1 MNGIDELVFSFHVI
15 IKYGIPSRLEP
26 PGLSCSDGQ
35 RPDGMTLVPWSS
47 GHPLVWDATCPDT
60 FASSYESRATLE
72 AGGVA
77 SLAEE
82 RKSAKYAHLAP
93 QFIIQPVA
101 IDLRR
106 HRALYPI
113 FSREVRQTHPPGHGR
128 PPLYTVPPSAA
139 VSSGTTGN
147 TAAILGSTG
156 N

>member
-1 MNGIDELVFSFHVI
+1 MDCVAGKAREGILD
-15 IKYGIPSRLEP
+15 
-26 PGLSCSDGQ
+26 
-35 RPDGMTLVPWSS
+35 T
-47 GHPLVWDATCPDT
+47 HPWDATCPDT

-77 SLAEE
+77 S

-101 IDLRR
+101 IRDLRR
-106 HRALYPI
+106 YRALYPI
-113 FSREVRQTHPPGHGR
+113 FSREVRQTHPLGHGR